1 MLRQSQTH
9 THYQSFVKNE
19 LFPFLKNDPD
29 WVAAYTPLIAK
40 LWLFNLDPARAILTP
55 LYAPNGAP
63 AWDPLKLVRALVA
76 MTHLRIPGVTRLVRR
91 LRIDPLL
98 RLLCE
103 FDPHSPATPG
113 VGTFYDFFNR
123 LWLGDGR
130 ARPVVRRRRQR
141 PRNPGAG
148 QKLRPKHPGVLA
160 RLAQRMQQGRW
171 PTRRPELVLQLLL
184 ARVCVDA
191 SAARG
196 LIDPGRLVFCG
207 DGTPLASGA
216 NHRGVRVCSCRQ
228 NGSFHCSCPRRYA
241 DAQASRGWD
250 SSRERFFWGRTLYE
264 LTAGH
269 SHDLPVFLRLGN
281 AQRHDSVLGLAAL
294 YEARMLYCLRRG
306 RRPRLYRFL
315 PTSES
320 LANQS
325 GHPA

>member
-148 QKLRPKHPGVLA
+148 QKLRPKHPGVLLCFRGGATFHCGLMADHNHASQLKLLLRQEAGWLLSAPEHPPQQA
-160 RLAQRMQQGRW
+160 RLPGANCHGSLYLPPRN
-171 PTRRPELVLQLLL
+171 LL
-184 ARVCVDA
+184 AHPKPDTYSYPCHLPPKAFPRVY
-191 SAARG
+191 
-196 LIDPGRLVFCG
+196 
-207 DGTPLASGA
+207 
-216 NHRGVRVCSCRQ
+216 VRQLWCIEIIK
-228 NGSFHCSCPRRYA
+228 HCS
-241 DAQASRGWD
+241 
-250 SSRERFFWGRTLYE
+250 
-264 LTAGH
+264 
-269 SHDLPVFLRLGN
+269 
-281 AQRHDSVLGLAAL
+281 
-294 YEARMLYCLRRG
+294 
-306 RRPRLYRFL
+306 
-315 PTSES
+315 
-320 LANQS
+320 
-325 GHPA
+325 